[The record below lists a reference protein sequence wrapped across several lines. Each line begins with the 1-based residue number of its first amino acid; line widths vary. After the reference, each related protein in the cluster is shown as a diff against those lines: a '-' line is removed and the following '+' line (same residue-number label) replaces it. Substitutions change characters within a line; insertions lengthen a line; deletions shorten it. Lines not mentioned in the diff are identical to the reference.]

1 MSKYTVRWVPIGPE
15 IAVNCQTLDEA
26 IAIADELVSIGK
38 TERIRVQRDGAD
50 IPLDF
55 DCDPQSIFQDADAET
70 KRTVS

>member
-26 IAIADELVSIGK
+26 IAIADELVSIGR

-55 DCDPQSIFQDADAET
+55 DYEQGPISPDAEQGF